1 MGSGEAELVVA
12 MNSADDQAW
21 SLRKDYNPLFSNQ
34 FK

>member
-1 MGSGEAELVVA
+1 MGSGEAEVVA

-21 SLRKDYNPLFSNQ
+21 SVRKDYNPLFSDQ